1 MCMVTRMAGYRMQ
14 RTALSAACLEFS
26 LLFLAAPQPPL
37 LPDFRVP
44 KHHTLPFPFTTALTI
59 SLLALPWA

>member
-1 MCMVTRMAGYRMQ
+1 MQ
-14 RTALSAACLEFS
+14 HMALSAACLEFS
-26 LLFLAAPQPPL
+26 LLFLAAPHPSL

-44 KHHTLPFPFTTALTI
+44 QHYTLPFPFTTALTI

>member
-1 MCMVTRMAGYRMQ
+1 MCMVTRMARDHMQ
-14 RTALSAACLEFS
+14 HTALSAACLEFS
-26 LLFLAAPQPPL
+26 LLFPAAPHPPL

-44 KHHTLPFPFTTALTI
+44 QNYTLPPPFTTVLTI